1 MRKEGRGWSGHRC
14 ELPRVRGW
22 PQEVP
27 LPTSR
32 GSVVPATEAPWG
44 REDKAGGRMHGRQR
58 VKEQV
63 AGTPVRAQGVGVRVG
78 GVHWH

>member
-1 MRKEGRGWSGHRC
+1 MRKEGRGWSGDRC

-22 PQEVP
+22 QQEAP

-32 GSVVPATEAPWG
+32 RSVVPATEAPRG
-44 REDKAGGRMHGRQR
+44 REDKAGGRMQGQQR

-63 AGTPVRAQGVGVRVG
+63 AGKPVRAQGVGV
-78 GVHWH
+78 